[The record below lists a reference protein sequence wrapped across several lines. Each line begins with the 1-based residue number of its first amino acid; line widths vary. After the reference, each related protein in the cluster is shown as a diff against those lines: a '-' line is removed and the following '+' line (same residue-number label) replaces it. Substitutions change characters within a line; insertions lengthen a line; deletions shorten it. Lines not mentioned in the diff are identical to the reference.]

1 MAQAANDDRHGTA
14 IRTTGI
20 GSMPGGDPDE
30 ATRVIVGELAV
41 PHVAELPGRGPGADL
56 LGRSLAL
63 VRQVTGEFAAET
75 TPSGWR
81 LAGGRTGGDEGR
93 QMRRGAGWL
102 AEDVDRLEQHLQGF
116 DGLVKVQVAGPWTL
130 AAGLESVRGT
140 RLLADAG
147 ACADLTAA
155 LGQAVAEHVS
165 RVSRAVP
172 GARVVAQLDEPS
184 LPLVLAGRIRTASG
198 RGAVRVPEAP
208 ELSAALASVVGAATG
223 AGAELVIAHCC
234 ASTVPFALLR
244 GAGVAAVS
252 VDLTRLGER
261 ADPDLGA
268 WWDAGGLVLLGVAPS
283 LDPDAAALHGLPE
296 ALARQVDALWRRIGF
311 SAGDVLERTWL
322 TPTCG
327 LAGASPGWARS
338 VGGVLRQAAGLL
350 ESAA

>member
-1 MAQAANDDRHGTA
+1 MAQASDDDRHGTA

-20 GSMPGGDPDE
+20 GSMPGRDAEE
-30 ATRVIVGELAV
+30 ATRIVVGELVV
-41 PHVAELPGRGPGADL
+41 PHVAELPARGPGADL

-63 VRQVTGEFAAET
+63 VRRATGEFAAET

-102 AEDVDRLEQHLQGF
+102 GEDVDRLAQHLQGF
-116 DGLVKVQVAGPWTL
+116 DGVVKVQVAGPWTL
-130 AAGLESVRGT
+130 AAGLESARGT
-140 RLLADAG
+140 RLLADPG
-147 ACADLTAA
+147 ACADLAAA
-155 LGQAVAEHVS
+155 LAHAVAEHVAA
-165 RVSRAVP
+165 VARAVP
-172 GARVVAQLDEPS
+172 GARVVAQLDEPT
-184 LPLVLAGRIRTASG
+184 LPLVLAGRVRTASG
-198 RGAVRVPEAP
+198 RGAVRVPGAP
-208 ELSAALASVVGAATG
+208 ELSAALAGVVGAARG

-234 ASTVPFALLR
+234 ARTVPFALLR

-252 VDLTRLGER
+252 VDLTILGDR
-261 ADPDLGA
+261 ADEDLGA
-268 WWDAGGLVLLGVAPS
+268 WWDAGGQVLLGVAPS
-283 LDPDAAALHGLPE
+283 LDPDAAALPGLPD

-311 SAGDVLERTWL
+311 GAADVAERTWL

-338 VGGVLRQAAGLL
+338 VGGVLRQAAGML